1 MSKSLQDQLLKAGL
15 ANRKQAVKAKK
26 AKNHKEKLKRSGV
39 SVEEEV
45 VQAAALKDA
54 EKRDRDRELNM
65 QQKARADADAIR
77 AQIVQLIQLNRVTE
91 RGDIEFRFND
101 QNIIRTFSVSEK
113 QRVAL
118 VNGALA
124 VVRTTD
130 EKAENSYE
138 IVPRKT
144 ALKIAERDE
153 ALVVLC
159 NVEAEDNSDE
169 DEYAEFKV
177 PDDLMW

>member
-54 EKRDRDRELNM
+54 EKRDRDRE
-65 QQKARADADAIR
+65 
-77 AQIVQLIQLNRVTE
+77 
-91 RGDIEFRFND
+91 F
-101 QNIIRTFSVSEK
+101 RTFSVSEK